1 MTSVKDKMTS
11 VEASEPNLSTLL
23 GAAYTATIP
32 NADEIISALRSR
44 DAEFQELEDLVEG
57 VKGFNEST
65 NTEDATKI
73 QNANY
78 YTSNA
83 IKYNSYNEALKAV
96 FFALLTCVI
105 ILVILATGIIN
116 ITIATIG
123 MVLALTIAIIY
134 ASTILVTGVS
144 QSSTLPGIFTWDF
157 NFKNKKETFK
167 QKKETFEPYYKDENL
182 AYIGIKA
189 V

>member
-23 GAAYTATIP
+23 GAAYTATSP
-32 NADEIISALRSR
+32 DADEIISALRTR
-44 DAEFQELEDLVEG
+44 DAEFQELEDLVDG
-57 VKGFNEST
+57 VKGFNESSDT
-65 NTEDATKI
+65 QDAINI

-78 YTSNA
+78 YRATTM
-83 IKYNSYNEALKAV
+83 KYNSYNESLKAI
-96 FFALLTCVI
+96 FFALVTCLI

-123 MVLALTIAIIY
+123 MVIALTIAIIY
-134 ASTILVTGVS
+134 ATTILVTGVS

-157 NFKNKKETFK
+157 NLKKKKETFK